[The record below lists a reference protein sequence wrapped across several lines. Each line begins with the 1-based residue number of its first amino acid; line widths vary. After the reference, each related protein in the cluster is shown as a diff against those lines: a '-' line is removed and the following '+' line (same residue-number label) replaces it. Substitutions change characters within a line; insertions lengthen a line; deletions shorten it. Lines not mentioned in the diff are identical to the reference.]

1 MMDYIVFTD
10 KKGEVLESKAI
21 KINLKNFETALKFIE
36 AANSY
41 VSDIDIFYNEN
52 SPFDAKSMIAVM
64 NLDWSK
70 DVYVR
75 IISDNVDERRRFDSE
90 MEAFR

>member
-10 KKGEVLESKAI
+10 KKGKVLESKAI
-21 KINLKNFETALKFIE
+21 KIKLENFETALKFIE
-36 AANSY
+36 VTNSY

-70 DVYVR
+70 SVYVK
-75 IISDNVDERRRFDSE
+75 IISDNVNERRRFDSE